1 MAREFE
7 IVSNPQFRNLHVF
20 LVRMLSR
27 TPHIHREMELGYVL
41 RGEAALH
48 YGGAEIR
55 LRARDGYCIQP
66 LEVHEFRAEARDAVI
81 LAVQISPRIFDG
93 FLSEPPALRYGG
105 GAELRRAIGDAE
117 TECRLFAMCLSL
129 ARGYLERPQGYEYD
143 CFALTAAILALLDRA
158 LPAAP
163 LSREAWLPIRRRRE
177 RFAAIMDYIDENF
190 RRKLLLGE
198 IARREGLTMPYLSH
212 LFKDTLGMSFQEYLK
227 KRRFEYARSLLLGT
241 RKSLLDISLE
251 SGFSD
256 ARYMIRMFE
265 AEFGCTPRE
274 YRRKNGPVQASQSAG
289 QGDVQN
295 ILDPQAALRLLDE
308 FRGERLPCGPFGRR
322 KSQQV

>member
-1 MAREFE
+1 
-7 IVSNPQFRNLHVF
+7 
-20 LVRMLSR
+20 
-27 TPHIHREMELGYVL
+27 
-41 RGEAALH
+41 
-48 YGGAEIR
+48 
-55 LRARDGYCIQP
+55 
-66 LEVHEFRAEARDAVI
+66 
-81 LAVQISPRIFDG
+81 
-93 FLSEPPALRYGG
+93 
-105 GAELRRAIGDAE
+105 
-117 TECRLFAMCLSL
+117 
-129 ARGYLERPQGYEYD
+129 
-143 CFALTAAILALLDRA
+143 
-158 LPAAP
+158 
-163 LSREAWLPIRRRRE
+163 
-177 RFAAIMDYIDENF
+177 MDNIDENF

-265 AEFGCTPRE
+265 GEFGCTPRE
-274 YRRKNGPVQASQSAG
+274 YRRKIGPVQASQSAG

-308 FRGERLPCGPFGRR
+308 FRGERLPCGPFGCR

>member
-1 MAREFE
+1 MNTF
-7 IVSNPQFRNLHVF
+7 
-20 LVRMLSR
+20 
-27 TPHIHREMELGYVL
+27 
-41 RGEAALH
+41 
-48 YGGAEIR
+48 
-55 LRARDGYCIQP
+55 
-66 LEVHEFRAEARDAVI
+66 
-81 LAVQISPRIFDG
+81 
-93 FLSEPPALRYGG
+93 
-105 GAELRRAIGDAE
+105 
-117 TECRLFAMCLSL
+117 RLFFKCS
-129 ARGYLERPQGYEYD
+129 YEYD
-143 CFALTAAILALLDRA
+143 CFARTAEILALLDRA

-265 AEFGCTPRE
+265 GEFGCTPRE
-274 YRRKNGPVQASQSAG
+274 YRRKIGPVQASQSAG

-295 ILDPQAALRLLDE
+295 ILAPQAALRLLDE
-308 FRGERLPCGPFGRR
+308 LQGEWSRDDAGRQSAEHR
-322 KSQQV
+322 PDAMKAAGEA

>member
-1 MAREFE
+1 
-7 IVSNPQFRNLHVF
+7 
-20 LVRMLSR
+20 
-27 TPHIHREMELGYVL
+27 
-41 RGEAALH
+41 
-48 YGGAEIR
+48 
-55 LRARDGYCIQP
+55 
-66 LEVHEFRAEARDAVI
+66 
-81 LAVQISPRIFDG
+81 
-93 FLSEPPALRYGG
+93 
-105 GAELRRAIGDAE
+105 
-117 TECRLFAMCLSL
+117 
-129 ARGYLERPQGYEYD
+129 
-143 CFALTAAILALLDRA
+143 
-158 LPAAP
+158 
-163 LSREAWLPIRRRRE
+163 
-177 RFAAIMDYIDENF
+177 MDYIDENF

-265 AEFGCTPRE
+265 GEFGCTPKE

-295 ILDPQAALRLLDE
+295 ILDPQAALRLLDGRGACLAHSCGE
-308 FRGERLPCGPFGRR
+308 ALFAPDGVSGIAAMQLARWWQPGCSLRMDLREAVLGPRAADHEEALAETARLLRVRAQHREGCRLIELLTGAAPPALNEALLRAAGLERHAASPLADLAALLPNAFAALAQAIVDFRVPITGTRGFDAAQVTAGGVMTDGFDPRTLQSRLCPGLHAAGEVLDVDGACGGFNLMFATASGLLAGGA
-322 KSQQV
+322 K